1 MLTRVNQRKTK
12 KNKIFSPEVLQFRAK
27 SIKIYLATDNF
38 DLENRFLITKREI
51 IEKIMRC
58 PVCAASLSLSE
69 DERSALC
76 AGARRHCFDFSKDGY
91 LSFPGNS
98 GGDSKGAV
106 DARRSFLS
114 KGYYAPAAEA
124 VSLAVKKY
132 LPCDASLIDAGCG
145 EGYYTSILSKSASMT
160 VGFDLSKFACGAAAK
175 SAKREGRTNLLY
187 STASVFELPVADSSV
202 DGVVNIFAPC
212 AEEEYTRVLEDGG
225 YLFVVG
231 AGKDHLM
238 GLKRAIYDDVYEN
251 GERADLPEG
260 LEHIEKVTSKHE
272 ICVEGKDDIA
282 ALFSMTP
289 YYWRTSESDRD
300 RLMRLDRLQTEIEF
314 EINVYRK

>member
-1 MLTRVNQRKTK
+1 M
-12 KNKIFSPEVLQFRAK
+12 LQFRAK
-27 SIKIYLATDNF
+27 SIKIYLVSDNY
-38 DLENRFLITKREI
+38 DLENVFLITKREI

-58 PVCAASLSLSE
+58 PVCGASLSSSE
-69 DERSALC
+69 DEKSALC
-76 AGARRHCFDFSKDGY
+76 TGGRRHCFDFSKDGY
-91 LSFPGNS
+91 LSFPGAG

-106 DARRSFLS
+106 DARRSFLL
-114 KGYYAPAAEA
+114 KGYYAPAAQAVVSA
-124 VSLAVKKY
+124 VSKY
-132 LPCDASLIDAGCG
+132 LSRDAYLIDAGCG
-145 EGYYTSILSKSASMT
+145 EGYYTSKLSDKVCMT

-175 SAKREGRTNLLY
+175 TAKREGRTNLLY
-187 STASVFELPVADSSV
+187 STASVFELPVADRSV

-212 AEEEYTRVLEDGG
+212 AEEEYTRILKDGG

-251 GERADLPEG
+251 GERADLP
-260 LEHIEKVTSKHE
+260 TSLLHVERIVSRHE

-282 ALFSMTP
+282 SLFSMTP
-289 YYWRTSESDRD
+289 YYWRTGESDREK
-300 RLMRLDRLQTEIEF
+300 LSRLDRLQTEIEF

>member
-1 MLTRVNQRKTK
+1 M
-12 KNKIFSPEVLQFRAK
+12 
-27 SIKIYLATDNF
+27 
-38 DLENRFLITKREI
+38 ITHRDI

-58 PVCAASLSLSE
+58 PVCSSSLCISE
-69 DERSALC
+69 DGKSALC

-106 DARRSFLS
+106 DARRCFLQ
-114 KGYYAPAAEA
+114 KGYYAPARESVVNA
-124 VSLAVKKY
+124 VQKY
-132 LPCDASLIDAGCG
+132 VSPDASLIDAGCG
-145 EGYYTSILSKSASMT
+145 EGYYTSMLAEKVGQT
-160 VGFDLSKFACGAAAK
+160 LGFDLSKFACGAAAK
-175 SAKREGRTNLLY
+175 SARREGKNNLLY
-187 STASVFELPVADSSV
+187 STASVFELPVSDSSV
-202 DGVVNIFAPC
+202 DAVVNIFAPC
-212 AEEEYTRVLEDGG
+212 AEEEYTRVLKDGG

-231 AGKDHLM
+231 AGREHLM

-251 GERADLPEG
+251 GERADLPEK
-260 LEHIEKVTSKHE
+260 LEHIERIVSRHE

-289 YYWRTSESDRD
+289 YYWRTSESDRE
-300 RLMRLDRLQTEIEF
+300 RLNNIDILQTEIEF